1 MAPASLASPL
11 QRVSAMA
18 KATRRGSG
26 LRYHFSGVAGAGM
39 SPLAA
44 LMRLRGHVVQGSD
57 RSLDQGKNA
66 EVAASLRDLGV
77 EILPHDGSAV
87 TAAIGRFVHSTAVE
101 ASTPEMRAA
110 EALGLRRVTRP
121 SLLAEVVA
129 AGRPGVAIAGTSG
142 KSTIT
147 GMLAW

>member
-66 EVAASLRDLGV
+66 EVAASLRALGV

-87 TAAIGRFVHSTAVE
+87 TAAVDRFVPATAGE
-101 ASTPEMRAA
+101 AATPEMR
-110 EALGLRRVTRP
+110 EANER
-121 SLLAEVVA
+121 
-129 AGRPGVAIAGTSG
+129 GVRA
-142 KSTIT
+142 
-147 GMLAW
+147 